1 MALGSLNELFSL
13 PFVDSFKIEVKE
25 KLDANACQVIF
36 SAQFTFYNF
45 RWLLFFA
52 LSGWLSTVCFTAL
65 LKNMLIIA
73 EFVIAETIIIIY
85 LT

>member
-1 MALGSLNELFSL
+1 MFCTTMILYHYFFYLMALGSLNELFSL

-45 RWLLFFA
+45 R
-52 LSGWLSTVCFTAL
+52 
-65 LKNMLIIA
+65 
-73 EFVIAETIIIIY
+73 
-85 LT
+85 